1 MLKVRNTLVALKL
14 IEAKEQKHGAIF
26 VNANAECFSEA
37 EVISVGPGN
46 VAATGGQSE
55 TADLRVGQRVIVESK
70 KKLSNG
76 SGLVKY
82 QDAGLPLRHEDQTYH
97 LFEQTSVI
105 AILSEPPLPGMA
117 YASNGV
123 GDIN

>member
-46 VAATGGQSE
+46 IASAGGQAE
-55 TADLRVGQRVIVESK
+55 TSDLRVGQRVIVEAK
-70 KKLSNG
+70 KKLVNG
-76 SGLVKY
+76 SGLNKY

-105 AILSEPPLPGMA
+105 AILSEPEPMA
-117 YASNGV
+117 VPFQDNP
-123 GDIN
+123 NLN